1 MFDSFYEHPDLMFL
15 DATVQLTRLTSSIDE
30 YLGEDLIQ
38 LLIRTDPRMC
48 SAASA
53 IRFSSLLLLLPL
65 PLVVPLFLSSPPPPK
80 SFFFPFWKSFFVQM
94 LV

>member
-15 DATVQLTRLTSSIDE
+15 DATVQLTRLTSSIDD

-48 SAASA
+48 SSA
-53 IRFSSLLLLLPL
+53 PSIRFSFP
-65 PLVVPLFLSSPPPPK
+65 
-80 SFFFPFWKSFFVQM
+80 FFFVFSAIFSIVFSISS
-94 LV
+94 